1 PDLGAIT
8 FIVPAVLS
16 SNADPQ
22 AALSSA
28 VSVVSPSSTAA
39 AARTSR
45 RDRELRSPRLAGNG
59 RDMAAIGFLCQ

>member
-1 PDLGAIT
+1 
-8 FIVPAVLS
+8 VLS

-39 AARTSR
+39 AARTIAP
-45 RDRELRSPRLAGNG
+45 RSP
-59 RDMAAIGFLCQ
+59 AAQSSIGGERPRYGGDRIFVPMN